1 MFFIAELVQYGI
13 LSAGTVSYGPSTT
26 PRTDI
31 ASPDWTKTANVVK
44 RFTELRAAAAP
55 WTALPPVSSFGVV
68 TSQEI
73 PSLPRPTYVN
83 GAKRK
88 AGQNSEALDLR

>member
-1 MFFIAELVQYGI
+1 MDLAPHPDL
-13 LSAGTVSYGPSTT
+13 
-26 PRTDI
+26 I

-44 RFTELRAAAAP
+44 RFTERAAAAP
-55 WTALPPVSSFGVV
+55 WTALPPVSRFGVV
-68 TSQEI
+68 TSQEM
-73 PSLPRPTYVN
+73 PSLPRLTYVN